1 MGIYFMTWWAWLVIG
16 LLLLA
21 GEILTPGGFYLIFF
35 GVAALLVGLVKMLG
49 FELGLAMEGLL
60 FVVASV
66 AGLMFFRK
74 PLLERFRKLTPVSDV
89 DNLTSEIASA
99 MEEIPVQGI
108 GKVELRGTSWNAR
121 NVSDSPIPKSTR
133 CRVERV
139 DGLTLEVRSL

>member
-121 NVSDSPIPKSTR
+121 NVSDAPIPKSTR

>member
-1 MGIYFMTWWAWLVIG
+1 MTWWAWLVIG

-35 GVAALLVGLVKMLG
+35 GVAALLVGLAKMLG

-121 NVSDSPIPKSTR
+121 NVSDAPIPKSTR

>member
-1 MGIYFMTWWAWLVIG
+1 MGSYFMTWWAWLVIG

-49 FELGLAMEGLL
+49 FEFGLALEGLL
-60 FVVASV
+60 FVAASV

-89 DNLTSEIASA
+89 DNLTNEIASA

-121 NVSDSPIPKSTR
+121 NVSETLIPKSTR